1 MKITMI
7 NPIRVGDFIWRQ
19 DSPLYFS
26 PQVAQN
32 DATTPRHDEKITIS
46 NEAKILS
53 DLKQASATPGYSG
66 DISELLT
73 DAERMKFKRISD
85 QYNGKKDREIGD
97 LAISLAMDKLMSFAS
112 KTKVPTLDKEYLLK
126 LINELSSNP
135 GEENTLHSRLNLSF
149 LSDLLHNSAII

>member
-7 NPIRVGDFIWRQ
+7 NPIRAGNFIWRQ

-26 PQVAQN
+26 HQVAQN
-32 DATTPRHDEKITIS
+32 DATTSQHDEKITIS
-46 NEAKILS
+46 NKAKILS